1 MKLEELFCEVMEL
14 DDLPKDFDNLKIGD
28 IKECDSLANM
38 NLLMTIER
46 DLNIR
51 FDLDEMS
58 DLTSIYLIKSRIA
71 EIQQ

>member
-28 IKECDSLANM
+28 IKEWDSLANM

>member
-28 IKECDSLANM
+28 IKEWDSLANM

-51 FDLDEMS
+51 FDLDERS

>member
-28 IKECDSLANM
+28 IKEWDSLANM

-58 DLTSIYLIKSRIA
+58 DLTSIYLLKSRIA

>member
-28 IKECDSLANM
+28 IKEWDSLANM

-51 FDLDEMS
+51 FDLDDMS

>member
-28 IKECDSLANM
+28 IKEWDSLANM

-51 FDLDEMS
+51 FDLDESS